1 MKINNVKEQTKILL
15 IVNHF
20 LRNKFMKFNSNIN
33 LPQKSIFGFKF
44 YHLTLINSMLHTF
57 IYRKILNYFFGSNQI
72 QVIAGSLF
80 NLVLN
85 ISIIILILN
94 LLIKRKQIQ
103 KIYFIFLNSILFLYL
118 PFALLSIGKNIQLLL
133 FSEKGLVSNII

>member
-1 MKINNVKEQTKILL
+1 MI
-15 IVNHF
+15 F
-20 LRNKFMKFNSNIN
+20 LGNKFMRFNSNIN
-33 LPQKSIFGFKF
+33 LPQKSIFGFKV
-44 YHLTLINSMLHTF
+44 LSSLHSSIACYILLF
-57 IYRKILNYFFGSNQI
+57 IGKFLNYFFGSNQI

-103 KIYFIFLNSILFLYL
+103 KIYFIFLNSILFLYI
-118 PFALLSIGKNIQLLL
+118 PFSLYSIGKNIQLLL
-133 FSEKGLVSNII
+133 FT